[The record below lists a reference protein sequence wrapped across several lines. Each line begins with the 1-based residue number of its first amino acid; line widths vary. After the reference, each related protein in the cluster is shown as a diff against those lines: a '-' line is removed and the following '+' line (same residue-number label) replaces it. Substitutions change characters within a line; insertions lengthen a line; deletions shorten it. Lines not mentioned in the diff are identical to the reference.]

1 MVARFKMSLCQTLW
15 VVMKR
20 LSSLAL
26 SVFLFSTPAL
36 SCLDDVRGELDGSGK
51 VFAET
56 VEALD
61 NKTFRESYC
70 ALSAADQT
78 VALRLFDSAFR
89 NHEGNDRATLARL
102 SIMIPD
108 IRENVAF
115 VAQNGEIR
123 EVDDEW
129 ESIGIMRLIEHMQV
143 RFPSTKSVL
152 SDSYVRETEALF
164 DAAFEAVTAKEEQ
177 SDNEITQSR
186 QTIADYERKIK
197 DLMDRI
203 QSLRDVR
210 HKYRSMRQE
219 LELQIR

>member
-1 MVARFKMSLCQTLW
+1 
-15 VVMKR
+15 MKR
-20 LSSLAL
+20 LSFFAL
-26 SVFLFSTPAL
+26 SLILFSTPAL
-36 SCLDDVRGELDGSGK
+36 SCLDTVRAELNDSGK

-56 VEALD
+56 LEALD
-61 NKTFRESYC
+61 NKTFLKSYC
-70 ALSAADQT
+70 ALTAADQS

-89 NHEGNDRATLARL
+89 DHEGDDRATLARL
-102 SIMIPD
+102 SVMIPD

-115 VAQNGEIR
+115 VAKNGEIR

-143 RFPSTKSVL
+143 RFPATKSVL
-152 SDSYVRETEALF
+152 SESYVSETEALF
-164 DAAFEAVTAKEEQ
+164 DAAFEAVVAKEER
-177 SDNEITQSR
+177 SDNEITRSR
-186 QTIADYERKIK
+186 QDIANHERKIK
-197 DLMDRI
+197 DLMDHI